1 MQIKVI
7 SLVPFA
13 NACLGQPLKK
23 WAATE
28 ARGGKNL
35 CQNDKSYLDIFSALK
50 RDIQTIYVDVVIRG
64 RRRWMRASIEG
75 KIGGKL
81 LTLLGVSAIGE

>member
-1 MQIKVI
+1 M
-7 SLVPFA
+7 PFA
-13 NACLGQPLKK
+13 NACLGQPLKI

-28 ARGGKNL
+28 ARGGKN
-35 CQNDKSYLDIFSALK
+35 DKSSLDISSALK
-50 RDIQTIYVDVVIRG
+50 RDIYKIYVDVVIRG
-64 RRRWMRASIEG
+64 RSRWMRASIEG

>member
-1 MQIKVI
+1 M
-7 SLVPFA
+7 PFA
-13 NACLGQPLKK
+13 NACLGQPLKI

-28 ARGGKNL
+28 AMGEKSL
-35 CQNDKSYLDIFSALK
+35 CQNDKSSLDIFSALK
-50 RDIQTIYVDVVIRG
+50 RDIQTIYVDVVISG
-64 RRRWMRASIEG
+64 GRRWMRASIEG